1 MAGLLTV
8 SDGPMPCARE
18 HSHPSEADVD
28 YHKNTALA
36 KPWLWVIR
44 SPAQQCGIRQPWP
57 QMQGDNIC
65 CTWHK
70 RDRPIT
76 HHGRGTRAACTP
88 GAPTAPHTHTLQ
100 LLCAI
105 KVKQVA
111 QRDFTPLTKHLPGK
125 PLSACCKLCRP
136 SQKSRI
142 RNPLDSCQGG
152 QLCPGAEATAGLS
165 QESSRQLH
173 NTQGEKAPLSDP
185 LKIGTRK

>member
-1 MAGLLTV
+1 MW
-8 SDGPMPCARE
+8 DQ
-18 HSHPSEADVD
+18 
-28 YHKNTALA
+28 TALA
-36 KPWLWVIR
+36 PNAGRQHLLHVAQTRQANNTPW
-44 SPAQQCGIRQPWP
+44 
-57 QMQGDNIC
+57 QGDTC
-65 CTWHK
+65 
-70 RDRPIT
+70 
-76 HHGRGTRAACTP
+76 AACTP